1 LALRGGSTA
10 AHRWCATAA
19 LVLFVAAPAARAQT
33 AGPSAAEI
41 LFEQGR
47 TQMAGG
53 DYVGACPKF
62 EESYRLDQAHGT
74 LLALALCHE
83 AQGRW
88 ASAWKEFVA
97 VQAASARDGRTDRAA
112 VARTNLASLE
122 PKVSKVILEVSPET
136 RELSSFD
143 VECDGS
149 HVDLAAGDLE
159 VPVDPGTH
167 LFQASAPG
175 HVPWATTVQIGSR
188 SERPRVQVP
197 ELEPL
202 PAAAAP
208 LAPVVAATPQSVSA
222 ETAHPV
228 LPPTPPAS
236 AQPNADAVGHP
247 SSSLSAQRIAGIV
260 VAGLGA
266 VAMGIG
272 AGEGLHAI
280 AENND
285 ARSRC
290 PASPCANVTGLS
302 LSQGALGAATASDI
316 LLGAGAVTLA
326 VGGYFWFSGGRSA
339 AAISLGPRSAQL
351 HLEW

>member
-1 LALRGGSTA
+1 LAFRGGSTSARRRCA
-10 AHRWCATAA
+10 AAA
-19 LVLFVAAPAARAQT
+19 FALFAVAPAARAQT
-33 AGPSAAEI
+33 VAPSAPEI

-47 TQMAGG
+47 AQMAGG

-112 VARTNLASLE
+112 VARTNIASLE
-122 PKVSKVILEVSPET
+122 PKVSRVILEVSAET
-136 RELSSFD
+136 RGLSSFD

-149 HVDLAAGDLE
+149 HVDLAAGDFE

-175 HVPWATTVQIGSR
+175 HVPWATTVQVGTR

-197 ELEPL
+197 ALEPL
-202 PAAAAP
+202 PAAVAP
-208 LAPVVAATPQSVSA
+208 LAPVVAATPQVVST

-228 LPPTPPAS
+228 SGPASPAS
-236 AQPNADAVGHP
+236 AQPRADSAGRH
-247 SSSLSAQRIAGIV
+247 STSLSAQRVAGIV

-272 AGEGLHAI
+272 AGEGFHAI

-302 LSQGALGAATASDI
+302 LSQSALGAATASDI

-326 VGGYFWFSGGRSA
+326 VGGYFWFRGGHSA
-339 AAISLGPRSAQL
+339 ASISLGPRSAQL

>member
-1 LALRGGSTA
+1 
-10 AHRWCATAA
+10 
-19 LVLFVAAPAARAQT
+19 
-33 AGPSAAEI
+33 
-41 LFEQGR
+41 
-47 TQMAGG
+47 MAGG

-112 VARTNLASLE
+112 VARTNIASLE
-122 PKVSKVILEVSPET
+122 PKISKVILEVSAET
-136 RELSSFD
+136 RLLSSFD

-197 ELEPL
+197 VLEPL
-202 PAAAAP
+202 PVAITPPAS
-208 LAPVVAATPQSVSA
+208 VVASTTPQGVSA
-222 ETAHPV
+222 ETAHPAS
-228 LPPTPPAS
+228 PPVAPAN
-236 AQPNADAVGHP
+236 AQPRADSARRP
-247 SSSLSAQRIAGIV
+247 SSSLSAQRIAGLV
-260 VAGLGA
+260 VAGVGA

-302 LSQGALGAATASDI
+302 LSQSALGAATASDI
-316 LLGAGAVTLA
+316 LLAAGSVTLA
-326 VGGYFWFSGGRSA
+326 VGGYFWFSGARSA
-339 AAISLGPRSAQL
+339 ATISLGPRSAQL
-351 HLEW
+351 RLEW